1 MKRERLELALV
12 SRGLVSDLDAAKQ
25 AIDDR
30 LVHVNGSIA
39 ISYSHLVAPNN
50 QIRVVE
56 QSRFVSRGGFKLEAA
71 LAHFEIDLAGLRVLD
86 VGAST
91 GGFTDCALQHG
102 ARQVV
107 ALDVG
112 KNLLHEKLV
121 SDQRVVEVSE
131 TNARDIVNL
140 TSASNISS
148 TSTSTSTSTGAGA
161 GAGSAMFA
169 EKFDVVVGDLSFI
182 SVHEVLPSM
191 LAALK
196 TNGLLILLV
205 KPQFE
210 ATRLEADKASGVIED
225 PEIHQRVC
233 REIGEATSQKGCSL
247 LGVIESPIRGQQGNI
262 EFLLAA
268 KYTNPDART

>member
-1 MKRERLELALV
+1 M
-12 SRGLVSDLDAAKQ
+12 
-25 AIDDR
+25 
-30 LVHVNGSIA
+30 
-39 ISYSHLVAPNN
+39 
-50 QIRVVE
+50 
-56 QSRFVSRGGFKLEAA
+56 
-71 LAHFEIDLAGLRVLD
+71 
-86 VGAST
+86 
-91 GGFTDCALQHG
+91 QHG

-112 KNLLHEKLV
+112 KNLLHENLV

-140 TSASNISS
+140 IS
-148 TSTSTSTSTGAGA
+148 TSAGA
-161 GAGSAMFA
+161 GAGTGAGNALFG

-210 ATRLEADKASGVIED
+210 ATRLEADKASGVIEN
-225 PEIHQRVC
+225 PEIHRRVC
-233 REIGEATSQKGCSL
+233 REIGEASSQKGCSL

>member
-12 SRGLVSDLDAAKQ
+12 SRGLASDLDVAKQ

-30 LVHVNGSIA
+30 LVLVNGSIA
-39 ISYSHLVAPNN
+39 ISYSHLVAPND

-71 LAHFEIDLAGLRVLD
+71 LTYFNIDLAGLRVLD

-91 GGFTDCALQHG
+91 GGFTDCALQNG

-131 TNARDIVNL
+131 TNAREIVNL
-140 TSASNISS
+140 I
-148 TSTSTSTSTGAGA
+148 STGVGA
-161 GAGSAMFA
+161 DAGSAMFA
-169 EKFDVVVGDLSFI
+169 EKFDVVVADLSFI

-196 TNGLLILLV
+196 TDGLLILLV

-225 PEIHQRVC
+225 PEIHRRVC
-233 REIGEATSQKGCSL
+233 REIGEASSQKGCSL

>member
-30 LVHVNGSIA
+30 LVQVNGSIA
-39 ISYSHLVAPNN
+39 ISYSHLVAPND

-71 LAHFEIDLAGLRVLD
+71 LTYFKIDLAGLRVLD

-102 ARQVV
+102 SRQVV

-140 TSASNISS
+140 ISAS
-148 TSTSTSTSTGAGA
+148 AGA
-161 GAGSAMFA
+161 SSAMFA
-169 EKFDVVVGDLSFI
+169 EKFDVVVADLSFI

>member
-12 SRGLVSDLDAAKQ
+12 SRGLVSDLDAAKH

-30 LVHVNGSIA
+30 LVQVNGSIA
-39 ISYSHLVAPNN
+39 ISYSHLVAPND

-112 KNLLHEKLV
+112 RNLLHEKLV

-131 TNARDIVNL
+131 TNAREIVNL
-140 TSASNISS
+140 ISAGAG
-148 TSTSTSTSTGAGA
+148 TGAGA
-161 GAGSAMFA
+161 GAGNAMFV
-169 EKFDVVVGDLSFI
+169 EKFDVVVADLSFI

-196 TNGLLILLV
+196 TDGLLILLV

-225 PEIHQRVC
+225 PEIHRRVC

>member
-1 MKRERLELALV
+1 MKRERLELVLV
-12 SRGLVSDLDAAKQ
+12 SRGVVVDIDAAKQ

-30 LVHVNGSIA
+30 LVQVNGSIA
-39 ISYSHLVAPNN
+39 ISYSHLVAPND
-50 QIRVVE
+50 QVLLAVTP
-56 QSRFVSRGGFKLEAA
+56 RFVSRGGFKLEAA
-71 LAHFEIDLAGLRVLD
+71 LVHFKIDLVGLRVLD

-112 KNLLHEKLV
+112 KNLLHEKLR
-121 SDQRVVEVSE
+121 SDVRVVEVSE
-131 TNARDIVNL
+131 TNARDIGNL
-140 TSASNISS
+140 TSAGN
-148 TSTSTSTSTGAGA
+148 AL
-161 GAGSAMFA
+161 FA
-169 EKFDVVVGDLSFI
+169 EKFDVVVADLSFI

-191 LAALK
+191 LAVLK
-196 TNGLLILLV
+196 AEGLLILLV

-233 REIGEATSQKGCSL
+233 REVSEATSQKGCTV

-262 EFLLAA
+262 EFLLGA
-268 KYTNPDART
+268 KYTHPDVRT

>member
-30 LVHVNGSIA
+30 LVQINGSIA
-39 ISYSHLVAPNN
+39 ISYSHLVAPND

-140 TSASNISS
+140 ISAS
-148 TSTSTSTSTGAGA
+148 AGA
-161 GAGSAMFA
+161 SSAMFA
-169 EKFDVVVGDLSFI
+169 EKFDVVVADLSFI
-182 SVHEVLPSM
+182 SVHEVLLSM

-196 TNGLLILLV
+196 TDGLLILLV

-210 ATRLEADKASGVIED
+210 ATQLEADKASGVIED

-247 LGVIESPIRGQQGNI
+247 LGIIESPIRGQQGNI
-262 EFLLAA
+262 EFLLVA